1 MTRRTERVGE
11 QIRDVLARLLREQVT
26 DPRIGLVT
34 LTRVD
39 VAPDFSNARV
49 YWSALRKQPSGSA
62 LRKEPSGTALRK
74 ESSGTALR
82 KQPSAPDAGVGPE
95 PATVAGLASAA
106 GFLRRGLARELSL
119 RRTPELHFVHD
130 PSLAEGAHMLALLQ
144 EIRDG
149 SA

>member
-11 QIRDVLARLLREQVT
+11 QIRDVLSRMLREEVT

-39 VAPDFSNARV
+39 LAPDFSNARV
-49 YWSALRKQPSGSA
+49 YWSAIGSRPSG
-62 LRKEPSGTALRK
+62 
-74 ESSGTALR
+74 
-82 KQPSAPDAGVGPE
+82 PDDGVAPE

-130 PSLAEGAHMLALLQ
+130 PSLAEGAHLLALLQ

>member
-49 YWSALRKQPSGSA
+49 YWSALRK
-62 LRKEPSGTALRK
+62 E
-74 ESSGTALR
+74 
-82 KQPSAPDAGVGPE
+82 PSAPDAGVGPE
-95 PATVAGLASAA
+95 PATAAGLASAA

-130 PSLAEGAHMLALLQ
+130 PSLAAGANVLALLQ
-144 EIRDG
+144 ELRDG